1 MSAIAII
8 TLLDTILMLATEIPA
23 LFQKATAL
31 KSEIQAIVDEGREP
45 SEQEWTNVNFQTQ
58 GMLGFLQGRA
68 DAAKEH
74 LAKQGKTD

>member
-8 TLLDTILMLATEIPA
+8 SLIDTILMLATEIPA

-31 KSEIQAIVDEGREP
+31 KAEIQAIVDEGREP
-45 SEQEWTNVNFQTQ
+45 NEEEWASVNFQTQ

-68 DAAKEH
+68 DAAQDH
-74 LAKQGKTD
+74 LDR